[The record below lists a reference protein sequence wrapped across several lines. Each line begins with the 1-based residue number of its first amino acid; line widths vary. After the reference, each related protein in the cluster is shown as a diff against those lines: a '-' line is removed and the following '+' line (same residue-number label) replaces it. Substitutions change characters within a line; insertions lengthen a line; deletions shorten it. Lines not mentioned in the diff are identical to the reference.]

1 MRSRTKPNRLLP
13 AAVSALG
20 AVAVLAVAV
29 AGFTGWPLARAIAA
43 TTERPTANAVM
54 LGVDEST
61 AVAIGP
67 EVSMDDKFETHLA
80 TATALTGARLLA
92 PATKRAAKI
101 EKKTGRPKAKRVVAR
116 KSGAAKKS
124 AGKVRSENRAKK
136 PARKS
141 KKAATG
147 SWRKA
152 RASWYG
158 PGLYGNGMAGGGK
171 LKRNSMVVAHRSLPF
186 GTKLEIKYKGRTVTA
201 VVKDRGPFIKGRTF
215 DLGPGTAKAL
225 RFNGVGTIKYKIIK

>member
-13 AAVSALG
+13 VAVSALG
-20 AVAVLAVAV
+20 AVAILTVAV
-29 AGFTGWPLARAIAA
+29 AGFTGWPPARAIAA
-43 TTERPTANAVM
+43 TTERPTVSAVM

-67 EVSMDDKFETHLA
+67 EVPIDDKFETHLA

-92 PATKRAAKI
+92 PA
-101 EKKTGRPKAKRVVAR
+101 AKR
-116 KSGAAKKS
+116 S
-124 AGKVRSENRAKK
+124 A
-136 PARKS
+136 
-141 KKAATG
+141 KAASGT
-147 SWRKA
+147 WRKA

-186 GTKLEIKYKGRTVTA
+186 GTKIEFKYKGRSVTA
-201 VVKDRGPFIKGRTF
+201 VVRDRGPFIKGRTF

-225 RFNGVGTIKYKIIK
+225 RFSGVGTITYKIIK